1 MSNELSLRWQ
11 RGSRVLERLCDETQN
26 PGIFLND
33 WPLTEAK
40 QNPKLDTS
48 SKLFSLYIYCGGI
61 MAVTV
66 QLGQNSYKYW
76 WLWST
81 AVQLWGGR
89 GAHNSRQLFALI
101 VRWDSALLNGAD
113 TLLINGKCC
122 IYILASGT
130 IQLLRWQGAQCWL
143 HSVTNPTGCP
153 FGLIVTN
160 PIEKRLI
167 DLLTDCL
174 VEW

>member
-1 MSNELSLRWQ
+1 MRDLKQQQCWLAADWGQTKSQTGHIQQAFLSIYLLWRHHGGHSATWPKLLH
-11 RGSRVLERLCDETQN
+11 VLMALERR
-26 PGIFLND
+26 G
-33 WPLTEAK
+33 
-40 QNPKLDTS
+40 
-48 SKLFSLYIYCGGI
+48 
-61 MAVTV
+61 AVV
-66 QLGQNSYKYW
+66 
-76 WLWST
+76 
-81 AVQLWGGR
+81 GGR